1 MKNNYHIADLIAKK
15 IKGIISPGEQEELD
29 HWIKEDSENLLV
41 YNRATDPKKQLERLE
56 IYALFNKDKAWSGLE
71 NKLFETK
78 TVRFTPQKV
87 LRYAAAIVLPLL
99 IAGGFAYKYLNRS
112 GPQTMADIDTVFQ
125 PGSQKAVLILADGGK
140 LKLNE
145 GMAVADLQEGDAR
158 ISIRNKLLSYTSTD
172 QESRGTEIIY
182 NELKT
187 PPGGGYNL
195 QLADGTGVWLNAGSS
210 IRFPVSFTE
219 DTRQVYLEGEAYF
232 EVSHDGSPFIV
243 STEDMD
249 VRVLGTS
256 FNISAYADEPLYKT
270 TLVEGKVSVELLG
283 QEGSPS
289 NSLILSPDHQ
299 AIFNRSESQLSDVEV
314 NATQYTSWMQGKL
327 EFHNESLDLVMK
339 RLARWYDF
347 EYEFEN
353 PQAKDFHFSARL
365 NNGENISTIIEMLE
379 MTTDV
384 KFELRDQKIVVL

>member
-1 MKNNYHIADLIAKK
+1 MKENYHIADLIARK

-29 HWIKEDSENLLV
+29 HWIKEDPENQLV
-41 YNRATDPKKQLERLE
+41 YTRASDPKKQLDKLE
-56 IYALFNKDKAWSGLE
+56 IYGLFNKEKAWSGLE

-78 TVRFTPQKV
+78 TIRFTPQKIF
-87 LRYAAAIVLPLL
+87 RYAAAIMLPLL
-99 IAGGFAYKYLNRS
+99 IAGGFAYRYLNRS
-112 GPQTMADIDTVFQ
+112 APQTIAEIDTVFQ

-140 LKLNE
+140 VELNE

-172 QESRGTEIIY
+172 QESLETEIIY

-187 PPGGGYNL
+187 PRGGGYKL
-195 QLADGTGVWLNAGSS
+195 QLADGTEVWLNAGSS

-219 DTRQVYLEGEAYF
+219 ESRQVYLEGEAYF
-232 EVSHDGSPFIV
+232 EVSHDGSPFTV
-243 STEDMD
+243 STANMD

-256 FNISAYADEPLYKT
+256 FNISAYADEPLLKT
-270 TLVEGKVSVELLG
+270 TLVEGKVRVELKN
-283 QEGSPS
+283 QEDSPL
-289 NSLILSPDHQ
+289 NSLVLSPDQQ
-299 AIFNRSESQLSDVEV
+299 AILNRSESVLSAVEV
-314 NATQYTSWMQGKL
+314 NASLYTSWMQGKL
-327 EFHNESLDLVMK
+327 EFHNESLDQVML

-353 PQAKDFHFSARL
+353 PEAKAFHFSARL

>member
-1 MKNNYHIADLIAKK
+1 MKENYHIADLIARK

-29 HWIKEDSENLLV
+29 HWIKEDPENQLV
-41 YNRATDPKKQLERLE
+41 YTRASDPKKQLDKLE
-56 IYALFNKDKAWSGLE
+56 IYGLFNKEKAWSGLE

-78 TVRFTPQKV
+78 TIRFTPQKIF
-87 LRYAAAIVLPLL
+87 RYAAAIMLPLL
-99 IAGGFAYKYLNRS
+99 IAGGFAYRYLNRS
-112 GPQTMADIDTVFQ
+112 APQTIAEIDTVFQ

-140 LKLNE
+140 VELNE

-172 QESRGTEIIY
+172 QESLETEIIY

-187 PPGGGYNL
+187 PRGGGYKL
-195 QLADGTGVWLNAGSS
+195 QLADGTEVWLNAGSS

-219 DTRQVYLEGEAYF
+219 ESRQVYLEGEAYF
-232 EVSHDGSPFIV
+232 EVSHDGSPFTV
-243 STEDMD
+243 STANMD

-256 FNISAYADEPLYKT
+256 FNISAYADEPLLKT
-270 TLVEGKVSVELLG
+270 TLVEGKVRVELKN
-283 QEGSPS
+283 QEDSPL
-289 NSLILSPDHQ
+289 NSLVLSPDQQ
-299 AIFNRSESQLSDVEV
+299 AILNRSESALSAVEV
-314 NATQYTSWMQGKL
+314 NASLYTSWMQGKL
-327 EFHNESLDLVMK
+327 EFHNESLDQVML

-353 PQAKDFHFSARL
+353 PEAKAFHFSARL

>member
-1 MKNNYHIADLIAKK
+1 MKENYHIADLIARK

-29 HWIKEDSENLLV
+29 HWIKEDPENQLV
-41 YNRATDPKKQLERLE
+41 YTRASDPKKQLDKLE
-56 IYALFNKDKAWSGLE
+56 IYGLFNKEKAWSGLE

-78 TVRFTPQKV
+78 TIRFTPQKIF
-87 LRYAAAIVLPLL
+87 RYAAAIMLPLL
-99 IAGGFAYKYLNRS
+99 IAGGFAYRYLNRS
-112 GPQTMADIDTVFQ
+112 APQTIAEIDTVFQ

-140 LKLNE
+140 VELNE

-172 QESRGTEIIY
+172 QESMETEIIY

-187 PPGGGYNL
+187 PRGGGYKL
-195 QLADGTGVWLNAGSS
+195 QLADGTEVWLNAGSS

-219 DTRQVYLEGEAYF
+219 ESRQVYLEGEAYF
-232 EVSHDGSPFIV
+232 EVSHDGSPFTV
-243 STEDMD
+243 STANMD

-256 FNISAYADEPLYKT
+256 FNISAYADEPLLKT
-270 TLVEGKVSVELLG
+270 TLVEGKVRVELKN
-283 QEGSPS
+283 QEDSPL
-289 NSLILSPDHQ
+289 NSLVLSPDQQ
-299 AIFNRSESQLSDVEV
+299 AILNRSESALSAVEV
-314 NATQYTSWMQGKL
+314 NASLYTSWMQGKL
-327 EFHNESLDLVMK
+327 EFHNESLDQVML

-353 PQAKDFHFSARL
+353 PEAKAFHFSARL

>member
-1 MKNNYHIADLIAKK
+1 MKENYHIADLIARK

-29 HWIKEDSENLLV
+29 HWIKEDPENQLV
-41 YNRATDPKKQLERLE
+41 YTRASDPKKQLDKLE
-56 IYALFNKDKAWSGLE
+56 IYGLFNKEKAWSGLE

-78 TVRFTPQKV
+78 TIRFTPQKIF
-87 LRYAAAIVLPLL
+87 RYAAAIMLPLL
-99 IAGGFAYKYLNRS
+99 IAGGFAYRYLNRS
-112 GPQTMADIDTVFQ
+112 APQTIAEIDTVFQ

-140 LKLNE
+140 VELNE

-172 QESRGTEIIY
+172 QESMETEIIY

-187 PPGGGYNL
+187 PRGGGYKL
-195 QLADGTGVWLNAGSS
+195 QLADGTEVWLNAGSS

-219 DTRQVYLEGEAYF
+219 ESRQVYLEGEAYF
-232 EVSHDGSPFIV
+232 EVSHDGSPFTV
-243 STEDMD
+243 STANMD

-256 FNISAYADEPLYKT
+256 FNISAYADEPLLKT
-270 TLVEGKVSVELLG
+270 TLVEGKVRVELKN
-283 QEGSPS
+283 QEDSPL
-289 NSLILSPDHQ
+289 NSLVLSPDQQ
-299 AIFNRSESQLSDVEV
+299 AILNRSESVLSAVEV
-314 NATQYTSWMQGKL
+314 NASLYTSWMQGKL
-327 EFHNESLDLVMK
+327 EFHNESLDQVML

-353 PQAKDFHFSARL
+353 PEAKAFHFSARL